1 MQPAV
6 VVVEDNDFDV
16 KRIERGFQKL
26 GQNRPIYR
34 ARDGVEALALLR
46 GETEQAPPTQPLV
59 ILLDLNMPRM
69 GGIEF
74 LDELRQDEN
83 LRRLPVFVV
92 TTSEFERDIELAHD
106 RNVCGYIAKPRSSE
120 EMAAILKTLSDFWQA
135 CQFVH

>member
-16 KRIERGFQKL
+16 KRIERGFKKL
-26 GQNRPIYR
+26 GQDPTIYR

-46 GETEQAPPTQPLV
+46 GETQQVPPTPPLV

-74 LDELRQDEN
+74 LDELRGDRN
-83 LRRLPVFVV
+83 LRKLPVFVV
-92 TTSEFERDIELAHD
+92 TTSEFERDIELAHE

-120 EMAAILKTLSDFWQA
+120 EMADILKTLSDFWQT
-135 CQFVH
+135 CHFSP